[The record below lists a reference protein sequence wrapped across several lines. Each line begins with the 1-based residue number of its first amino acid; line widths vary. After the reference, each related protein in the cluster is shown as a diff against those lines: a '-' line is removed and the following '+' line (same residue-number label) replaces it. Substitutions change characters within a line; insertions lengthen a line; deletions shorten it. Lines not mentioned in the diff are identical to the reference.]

1 MAYNTEKLAKLEA
14 LKALAERVKS
24 DYATKE
30 SVEALTNRV
39 GDLETAGGEPNV
51 ITAVKVNGTA
61 QAVTDKAVD
70 IKVPVKVSELTNDSK
85 FQSDT
90 QVATA
95 IAQAIAASGHASF
108 EKVDAVPAADA
119 AKENV
124 LYLVMNSKTKHY
136 DIYAKVGATVE
147 LLDDTT
153 VDLSGYSTTE
163 AINALLAEKVDVEEG
178 KGLSSNDYTDA
189 EKTKLAGLENYTHPS
204 HTAKDSGL
212 YKVTIDA
219 LGHVSAA
226 AAVAKSDITA
236 LGIPAQDTTY
246 GEATASDNGLMSAAD
261 KNKLDGLNVATAAEV
276 TEMLNEVFAVGA

>member
-1 MAYNTEKLAKLEA
+1 MAYNIEKLAKLEA

-30 SVEALTNRV
+30 SVEALTDRV
-39 GDLETAGGEPNV
+39 GGLETAGGEPNV

-61 QAVTDKAVD
+61 QAITDKAVD

-163 AINALLAEKVDVEEG
+163 AINALMAEKVDKETG

-189 EKTKLAGLENYTHPS
+189 EKTKL
-204 HTAKDSGL
+204 
-212 YKVTIDA
+212 
-219 LGHVSAA
+219 
-226 AAVAKSDITA
+226 
-236 LGIPAQDTTY
+236 
-246 GEATASDNGLMSAAD
+246 
-261 KNKLDGLNVATAAEV
+261 DGLDVATTAEV
-276 TEMLNEVFAVGA
+276 TEMLNEVFTVGA